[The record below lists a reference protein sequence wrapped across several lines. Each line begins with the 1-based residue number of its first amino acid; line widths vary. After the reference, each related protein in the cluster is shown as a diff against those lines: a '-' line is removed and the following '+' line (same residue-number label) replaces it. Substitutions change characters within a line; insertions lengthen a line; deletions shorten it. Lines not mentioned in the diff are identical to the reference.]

1 VTRPGYVGGL
11 DATLAYTDFSRY
23 LRHATRV
30 ADSAFASA
38 GGLQLTLL
46 RVGFHRSPCGSF
58 NFPGWWKSRR
68 RGDQVLIAVLAFEFS
83 EYLRRAVQRV
93 VHIVPGKADG
103 DDGSC
108 RAWVEDGAIE
118 IPPFVGARVGVPIAG
133 AVYTSFVSPGKDVG
147 DVVACFCVVWP
158 ELDTGRERE
167 QVVPVITAVEICLF
181 EKVGRCETER

>member
-1 VTRPGYVGGL
+1 MGRSIFQAGGKVGGEEIK
-11 DATLAYTDFSRY
+11 DSSQSSRSNF
-23 LRHATRV
+23 RNTC
-30 ADSAFASA
+30 A
-38 GGLQLTLL
+38 GPSIGLFIL
-46 RVGFHRSPCGSF
+46 
-58 NFPGWWKSRR
+58 
-68 RGDQVLIAVLAFEFS
+68 
-83 EYLRRAVQRV
+83 
-93 VHIVPGKADG
+93 VPGEAEG

-167 QVVPVITAVEICLF
+167 QVVPIITAVEICLF